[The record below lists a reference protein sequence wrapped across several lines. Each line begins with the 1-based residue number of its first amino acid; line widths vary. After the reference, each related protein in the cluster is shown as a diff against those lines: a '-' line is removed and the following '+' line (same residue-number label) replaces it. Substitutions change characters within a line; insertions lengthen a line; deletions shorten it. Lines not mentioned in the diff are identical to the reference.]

1 VREPDPKGA
10 SAGEGL
16 PRLPPGRHGLDRDF
30 VTKNQR
36 DRLTA
41 GIIAVV
47 GRRGYGVATIAQIC
61 EEAGVSRR
69 TFYSYFGGKEDCYL
83 DALARILDYLSSEMS
98 SAEEKTPDWATAVRA
113 RLAAM
118 LNAFS
123 ANPDLVRFGWIAPLR
138 AGQALLPVYHRN
150 VEYILD
156 LLRAGRPAETSRT
169 PSPVVQQAVV
179 GGMMASVALR
189 VESEEQPRLTELL
202 PDLTEFFL
210 AQYLGQAEAVGAVTD
225 LIGD

>member
-1 VREPDPKGA
+1 MGEPNPKGA

-47 GRRGYGVATIAQIC
+47 GQRGYGPATIAQIC
-61 EEAGVSRR
+61 AEAGVSRR
-69 TFYSYFGGKEDCYL
+69 TFYSYFGSKEDCYL
-83 DALARILDYLSSEMS
+83 DALTRVLDYLSGEMGD
-98 SAEEKTPDWATAVRA
+98 AEEKTPDWAAAVRA

-118 LNAFS
+118 LNVFS

-150 VEYILD
+150 VEYVLD
-156 LLRAGRPAETSRT
+156 LLGAGRPAETTRA
-169 PSPVVQQAVV
+169 PSSVVQQAVV
-179 GGMMASVALR
+179 GGMMATIALR
-189 VESEEQPRLTELL
+189 VESEEQPQLAELL
-202 PDLTEFFL
+202 PDLVEFFL
-210 AQYLGQAEAVGAVTD
+210 AQYLGQTEAVGAVSD
-225 LIGD
+225 LISD